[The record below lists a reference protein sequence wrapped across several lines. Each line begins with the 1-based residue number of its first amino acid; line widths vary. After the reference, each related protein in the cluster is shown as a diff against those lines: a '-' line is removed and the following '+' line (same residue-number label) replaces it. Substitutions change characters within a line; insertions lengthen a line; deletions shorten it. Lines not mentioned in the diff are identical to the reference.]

1 MLWKTFHLISSIK
14 SYILCIYYTPTITLY
29 INRYTNSKNLVNQL
43 ANMYNYF
50 VLIEMVLKYY
60 VSVRQMNGKKFYGDA
75 LKF

>member
-1 MLWKTFHLISSIK
+1 MLWKTFHLISFIK

-43 ANMYNYF
+43 ANMYNCF
-50 VLIEMVLKYY
+50 VLIEMLLKYY
-60 VSVRQMNGKKFYGDA
+60 VFVRQMNGKKFYGDA